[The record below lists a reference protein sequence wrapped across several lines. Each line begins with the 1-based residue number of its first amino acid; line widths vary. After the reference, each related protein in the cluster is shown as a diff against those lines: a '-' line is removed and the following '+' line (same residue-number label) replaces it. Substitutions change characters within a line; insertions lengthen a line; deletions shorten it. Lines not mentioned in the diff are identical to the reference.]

1 MTPGQ
6 SYSPPPGTPPPQGA
20 APAPAPASPP
30 PSQPPAQ
37 TAPPSQPYQ
46 GAYGAP
52 YQPPYQPAPPPAPID
67 PMMMLYI
74 MAFLGIILALVGVVV
89 SASAIKADSN
99 DGYETMQVVGVSLE
113 AAGMLIV
120 AVGILMALMRSKQ
133 MTDQVRLGLL
143 IALAIIIAWGL

>member
-1 MTPGQ
+1 M
-6 SYSPPPGTPPPQGA
+6 
-20 APAPAPASPP
+20 
-30 PSQPPAQ
+30 
-37 TAPPSQPYQ
+37 YQ
-46 GAYGAP
+46 
-52 YQPPYQPAPPPAPID
+52 APPPAPID

-99 DGYETMQVVGVSLE
+99 DGYETMQVVGISLE

-143 IALAIIIAWGL
+143 IALAIIVAWGL